1 MANIK
6 IDGKEYDIDTLPQE
20 AKSQLAA
27 LQQCDQ
33 KIKSWN
39 MNIALAQTARGAY
52 AAELNLL
59 LEKVAA
65 VGAEKVEVVEA
76 EEVDEVDEVDEVEI
90 LSAEEVD
97 EIDEVEI
104 LSAEE
109 AEVLETEEIEAN
121 R

>member
-1 MANIK
+1 MAIVA
-6 IDGKEYDIDTLPQE
+6 IDGKEYDIDSLPQE
-20 AKSQLAA
+20 VKAQLAA

-33 KIKSWN
+33 KINSWN

-76 EEVDEVDEVDEVEI
+76 EEVDEVDEVEI

-97 EIDEVEI
+97 EVD
-104 LSAEE
+104 
-109 AEVLETEEIEAN
+109 VLEAEEIEAN

>member
-1 MANIK
+1 MANIN
-6 IDGKEYDIDTLPQE
+6 IDGKEYDIDSLPQE
-20 AKSQLAA
+20 VKGQLAA

-33 KIKSWN
+33 KINSWN

-76 EEVDEVDEVDEVEI
+76 EEVDVVDEVEI

-97 EIDEVEI
+97 EV
-104 LSAEE
+104 
-109 AEVLETEEIEAN
+109 EVLEAKEIEAN

>member
-1 MANIK
+1 MANIN
-6 IDGKEYDIDTLPQE
+6 IDGKEYDIDTLPPE
-20 AKSQLAA
+20 VKGQLAA

-65 VGAEKVEVVEA
+65 DGAEKVEVVEA
-76 EEVDEVDEVDEVEI
+76 EEVDEVEKVEILSAKEVDEVE
-90 LSAEEVD
+90 
-97 EIDEVEI
+97 
-104 LSAEE
+104 
-109 AEVLETEEIEAN
+109 VLEAEEIEAN

>member
-6 IDGKEYDIDTLPQE
+6 IDGKEYDTDSLPQE
-20 AKSQLAA
+20 VKGQLAA

-33 KIKSWN
+33 KINSWN
-39 MNIALAQTARGAY
+39 MDIAIAQTARVAY

-59 LEKVAA
+59 LEPVAA

-90 LSAEEVD
+90 LSAEE
-97 EIDEVEI
+97 
-104 LSAEE
+104 

>member
-1 MANIK
+1 MGVVT
-6 IDGKEYDIDTLPQE
+6 IDGRLYDRDTLGQDVIN
-20 AKSQLAA
+20 QLAA
-27 LQQCDQ
+27 IQQCDS
-33 KIKSWN
+33 KIIGWN
-39 MNIALAQTARGAY
+39 MDIAMAQTARVVY

-59 LEKVAA
+59 LEQYAV

-76 EEVDEVDEVDEVEI
+76 EEVDEVDEVEI

>member
-6 IDGKEYDIDTLPQE
+6 IDGKEYDIDSLPQE
-20 AKSQLAA
+20 AKGQLAA

-33 KIKSWN
+33 KINSWN

-59 LEKVAA
+59 LEQVAA

-76 EEVDEVDEVDEVEI
+76 EEVDEVEEVEI

-97 EIDEVEI
+97 EV
-104 LSAEE
+104 
-109 AEVLETEEIEAN
+109 EVLEAEEIEAN

>member
-6 IDGKEYDIDTLPQE
+6 IDGKEYDIDTLPPE
-20 AKSQLAA
+20 VKGQLAA

-65 VGAEKVEVVEA
+65 DGAEKVEVVEA
-76 EEVDEVDEVDEVEI
+76 EEVDEVEKVEILSAKEVDEVE
-90 LSAEEVD
+90 
-97 EIDEVEI
+97 
-104 LSAEE
+104 
-109 AEVLETEEIEAN
+109 VLEAEEIEAN